1 MKLRTPIMPC
11 LWFDGNA
18 KEAAEFYTSV
28 FADSEITNIAYYP
41 NAGKEQRGHDAGQ
54 VMTVMFTIGGQKF
67 MGLNGGPHFK
77 FSEAISLC
85 IMCDTQDEIDYFWD
99 ALTADGGAEVECGW
113 LKDKFGLSWQVM
125 PANIAE
131 LIGTDPERSSRV
143 MQVVM
148 SSKKLNIAAMEAA

>member
-1 MKLRTPIMPC
+1 MKLKAPIMPC

-18 KEAAEFYTSV
+18 EEAATFYTSI
-28 FADSEITNIAYYP
+28 FADSKITNISHYP
-41 NAGKEQRGHDAGQ
+41 SEGQDKHGSEPGK
-54 VMTVMFTIGGQKF
+54 VMTVIFELGGQKF

-77 FSEAISLC
+77 FSEAISMC
-85 IMCDTQDEIDYFWD
+85 IMCDTQEEIDYFWD
-99 ALTADGGAEVECGW
+99 ALTADGGHEVECGW
-113 LKDKFGLSWQVM
+113 LKDKFGLSWQVV

-131 LIGTDPERSSRV
+131 LIGGDPARSSRV

>member
-1 MKLRTPIMPC
+1 MKIKTPITPC
-11 LWFDGNA
+11 LWFDGQA

-28 FADSEITNIAYYP
+28 FSDSKITNVSHYP
-41 NAGKEQRGHDAGQ
+41 KTGQDKHGHEPGEI
-54 VMTVMFTIGGQKF
+54 MTVMFELGGQQF

-85 IMCDTQDEIDYFWD
+85 IMCENQREIDYFWE
-99 ALTADGGAEVECGW
+99 ALTADGGMEVECGW

-131 LIGTDPERSSRV
+131 LIGGDPERSNRV

-148 SSKKLNIAAMEAA
+148 SSRKLDIAAMEAA

>member
-1 MKLRTPIMPC
+1 MKLKAPIMPC
-11 LWFDGNA
+11 LWFDGQA
-18 KEAAEFYTSV
+18 EEAAKFYTSV
-28 FADSEITNIAYYP
+28 FADSKVTNISYYP
-41 NAGKEQRGHDAGQ
+41 EAGQ
-54 VMTVMFTIGGQKF
+54 DKHGQAPGRVMTVVFELNGHQF

-85 IMCDTQDEIDYFWD
+85 VMCENQEEIDYFWD
-99 ALTADGGAEVECGW
+99 ALTADGGMEVECGW

-131 LIGTDPERSSRV
+131 LIGGDPERSSRV

>member
-1 MKLRTPIMPC
+1 MKLKAPIMPC
-11 LWFDGNA
+11 LWFDGQA
-18 KEAAEFYTSV
+18 EEAAKFYTSV
-28 FADSEITNIAYYP
+28 FADSEITNVSYYP
-41 NAGKEQRGHDAGQ
+41 EAGQ
-54 VMTVMFTIGGQKF
+54 DKHGQAPGKVMTVVFELNGHQF

-85 IMCDTQDEIDYFWD
+85 VMCENQEEIDYFWD
-99 ALTADGGAEVECGW
+99 ALTADGGMEVECGW

-131 LIGTDPERSSRV
+131 LIGSDPERSSRV
-143 MQVVM
+143 MQVVL

>member
-1 MKLRTPIMPC
+1 MKLKAPIMPC
-11 LWFDGNA
+11 LWFDGQA
-18 KEAAEFYTSV
+18 EEAAKFYTSI
-28 FADSEITNIAYYP
+28 FADSKITSVSYYP
-41 NAGKEQRGHDAGQ
+41 EAGQ
-54 VMTVMFTIGGQKF
+54 DKHGQAPGKVMTVMFELGGHQF

-85 IMCDTQDEIDYFWD
+85 VMCENQEEIDYFWD
-99 ALTADGGAEVECGW
+99 ALTADGGMEVECGW

-131 LIGTDPERSSRV
+131 LIGSDPERSSRV

>member
-1 MKLRTPIMPC
+1 MKLKAPIMPC
-11 LWFDGNA
+11 LWFDGQA
-18 KEAAEFYTSV
+18 EEAAKFYTSV
-28 FADSEITNIAYYP
+28 FADSEITNVSYYP
-41 NAGKEQRGHDAGQ
+41 EAGQ
-54 VMTVMFTIGGQKF
+54 DKHGQAPGKVMTVVFELNGHQF

-85 IMCDTQDEIDYFWD
+85 VMCENQEEIDYFWD
-99 ALTADGGAEVECGW
+99 ALTADGGMEVECGW

-131 LIGTDPERSSRV
+131 LIGGDPERSSRV

>member
-1 MKLRTPIMPC
+1 MKIKAPITPC
-11 LWFDGNA
+11 LWFDGQA
-18 KEAAEFYTSV
+18 EEAAKFYISI
-28 FADSEITNIAYYP
+28 FEGSKITNISYYP
-41 NAGKEQRGHDAGQ
+41 EAGREQHGHDAGD
-54 VMTVMFTIGGQKF
+54 VMTVMFELGGQQF

-85 IMCDTQDEIDYFWD
+85 IMCENQEEIDYFWD
-99 ALTADGGAEVECGW
+99 ALTADGGMEVECGW

-131 LIGTDPERSSRV
+131 LIGGDKERSSRV

-148 SSKKLNIAAMEAA
+148 SSKKLDIAALENA

>member
-1 MKLRTPIMPC
+1 MKLKAPIMPC
-11 LWFDGNA
+11 LWFDGQA
-18 KEAAEFYTSV
+18 EEAAKFYTSV
-28 FADSEITNIAYYP
+28 FADSKVTNISYYP
-41 NAGKEQRGHDAGQ
+41 EAGQ
-54 VMTVMFTIGGQKF
+54 DKHGQAPGRVMTVVFELNGHQF

-85 IMCDTQDEIDYFWD
+85 VMCENQEEIDYFWD
-99 ALTADGGAEVECGW
+99 ALTADGGMEVECGW

-131 LIGTDPERSSRV
+131 LIGSDPERSSRV